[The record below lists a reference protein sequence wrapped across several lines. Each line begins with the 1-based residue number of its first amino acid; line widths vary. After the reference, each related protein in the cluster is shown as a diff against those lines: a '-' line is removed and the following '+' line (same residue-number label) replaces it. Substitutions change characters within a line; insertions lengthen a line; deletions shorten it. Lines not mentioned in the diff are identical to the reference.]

1 MENLGVGYVGK
12 SQAILDIFSGHL
24 NDFCIS
30 HLKTPFLQY
39 FDYYLVSFF
48 SLFLVTFVTVFIC
61 CLKPPQG
68 QKRHRK

>member
-24 NDFCIS
+24 NYFCIS

-39 FDYYLVSFF
+39 FDYYLVSF